1 MGNQENSNE
10 TLEEIS
16 KETLEVQAESKD
28 GNDDF
33 EIIDL
38 QKVADEEHHHH
49 RHYSK
54 SGHHRSH
61 GGSHK
66 SSAHHSSSGH
76 HKHRHHKKKKKLK
89 WWKVLLIILGVI
101 ASLVVASAI
110 VIAVMIGK
118 GKAGLYERSKGKT
131 ANIQSD
137 NSVDESDGIKMQDNW
152 ITHKGKIYEYN
163 DEILTFYVMG
173 IDKKSVDDDSAI
185 TMGQSDAN
193 FLITLNPKTK
203 EMNVIAINRDT
214 MIDLVVYDYGGSY
227 VETRRGQLALQ
238 HAYGRNDVESAEHQ
252 MNAISQ
258 LFYGIPI
265 NGYVS
270 LKLESIP
277 VINDS
282 VGGVTVTCNEDLTE
296 KNSQL
301 YEGATVNLVGNMAY
315 DFVQERT
322 KTYEGAR
329 RRLERQKIYIK
340 SFVETA
346 KTKIKGGNLTL
357 IYDLYNALSSY
368 MCTNLTVDQ
377 AAYLAS
383 IAKDYKF
390 DMNNIRSL
398 EGETVQGERY
408 EEFNVDDEYLQDLIV
423 EIFYSEVDTK

>member
-1 MGNQENSNE
+1 MGNQENSDE

-16 KETLEVQAESKD
+16 KETLEVQTESKD
-28 GNDDF
+28 ENDDF

-61 GGSHK
+61 SGSHK
-66 SSAHHSSSGH
+66 SNAHHSSSGH
-76 HKHRHHKKKKKLK
+76 HKHRHHKKKLK

-137 NSVDESDGIKMQDNW
+137 NSVDESDGIKMKDNW

-329 RRLERQKIYIK
+329 RRLDRQKIYIK

>member
-1 MGNQENSNE
+1 MGNQENSDE

-61 GGSHK
+61 SGSHK
-66 SSAHHSSSGH
+66 SNAHHSSSGH
-76 HKHRHHKKKKKLK
+76 HKHRHHKKKLK

-137 NSVDESDGIKMQDNW
+137 NSVDESDGIKMKDNW

-322 KTYEGAR
+322 KTYEGVR

>member
-16 KETLEVQAESKD
+16 KETLEVQTESKD
-28 GNDDF
+28 ENDDF

-61 GGSHK
+61 SGSHK
-66 SSAHHSSSGH
+66 SNAHHSSSGH
-76 HKHRHHKKKKKLK
+76 HKHRHHKKKLK

-137 NSVDESDGIKMQDNW
+137 NSVDESDGIKMKDNW

-346 KTKIKGGNLTL
+346 KTEIKGGNLTL

>member
-1 MGNQENSNE
+1 MGNQENSDE

-61 GGSHK
+61 SGSHK
-66 SSAHHSSSGH
+66 SNAHHSSSGH
-76 HKHRHHKKKKKLK
+76 HKHRHHKKKLK

-137 NSVDESDGIKMQDNW
+137 NSVDESDGIKMKDNW

-408 EEFNVDDEYLQDLIV
+408 EEFN
-423 EIFYSEVDTK
+423 EIGRAHV

>member
-1 MGNQENSNE
+1 MGNQENSDE

-61 GGSHK
+61 SGSHK
-66 SSAHHSSSGH
+66 SNAHHSSSGH
-76 HKHRHHKKKKKLK
+76 HKHRHHKKKLK

-101 ASLVVASAI
+101 ASLIVASAI

-137 NSVDESDGIKMQDNW
+137 NSVDESDGIKMKDNW

-329 RRLERQKIYIK
+329 RRLDRQKIYIK

>member
-28 GNDDF
+28 ENDDF

-38 QKVADEEHHHH
+38 QKAADEKHHHH

-61 GGSHK
+61 SGSHK

>member
-1 MGNQENSNE
+1 MGNQENSDE

-61 GGSHK
+61 SGSHK
-66 SSAHHSSSGH
+66 SNAHHSSSGH
-76 HKHRHHKKKKKLK
+76 HKHRHHKKKLK

-137 NSVDESDGIKMQDNW
+137 NSVDESDGIKMKDNW

-329 RRLERQKIYIK
+329 RRLDRQKIYIK

>member
-1 MGNQENSNE
+1 MGNQENSDE

-61 GGSHK
+61 
-66 SSAHHSSSGH
+66 SGH

-137 NSVDESDGIKMQDNW
+137 NSVDESDGIKMKDNW

>member
-1 MGNQENSNE
+1 MGNQENSDE

-61 GGSHK
+61 
-66 SSAHHSSSGH
+66 SGH

-203 EMNVIAINRDT
+203 EMNVIAINRDA

-270 LKLESIP
+270 LKLEAIP

-357 IYDLYNALSSY
+357 IYDLYNSLSSY

>member
-1 MGNQENSNE
+1 
-10 TLEEIS
+10 
-16 KETLEVQAESKD
+16 
-28 GNDDF
+28 
-33 EIIDL
+33 
-38 QKVADEEHHHH
+38 
-49 RHYSK
+49 
-54 SGHHRSH
+54 
-61 GGSHK
+61 
-66 SSAHHSSSGH
+66 
-76 HKHRHHKKKKKLK
+76 
-89 WWKVLLIILGVI
+89 
-101 ASLVVASAI
+101 LVVASAI

-137 NSVDESDGIKMQDNW
+137 NSVDESDGIKMKDNW

>member
-16 KETLEVQAESKD
+16 KETLEVQTESKD
-28 GNDDF
+28 ENDDF

-61 GGSHK
+61 SGSHK
-66 SSAHHSSSGH
+66 SNAHHSSSGH
-76 HKHRHHKKKKKLK
+76 HKHRHHKKKLK

-137 NSVDESDGIKMQDNW
+137 NSVDESDGIKMKDNW

>member
-61 GGSHK
+61 SGSHK
-66 SSAHHSSSGH
+66 SNAHHSSSGH
-76 HKHRHHKKKKKLK
+76 HKHRHHKKKLK

-137 NSVDESDGIKMQDNW
+137 NSVDESDGIKMKDNW

>member
-16 KETLEVQAESKD
+16 KETLEVQTESKD
-28 GNDDF
+28 ENDDF

-61 GGSHK
+61 SGSHK
-66 SSAHHSSSGH
+66 SNAHHSSSGH
-76 HKHRHHKKKKKLK
+76 HKHRHHKKKLK

-137 NSVDESDGIKMQDNW
+137 NSVDESDGIKMKDNW

-270 LKLESIP
+270 LKLGSIP

-346 KTKIKGGNLTL
+346 KTEIKGGNLTL

>member
-61 GGSHK
+61 
-66 SSAHHSSSGH
+66 SGH

-137 NSVDESDGIKMQDNW
+137 NSVDESDGIKMKDNW

>member
-61 GGSHK
+61 SGSHK
-66 SSAHHSSSGH
+66 SNSHHSSSGH
-76 HKHRHHKKKKKLK
+76 HKHRHHKKKLK

-137 NSVDESDGIKMQDNW
+137 NSVDESDGIKMKDNW

-390 DMNNIRSL
+390 DINNIRSL

>member
-1 MGNQENSNE
+1 MDNQENSNE

-28 GNDDF
+28 ENDDF

-38 QKVADEEHHHH
+38 QKTADEEHHHH

-61 GGSHK
+61 
-66 SSAHHSSSGH
+66 SGH

-101 ASLVVASAI
+101 ASLVAASAI

-270 LKLESIP
+270 LKLEAIP

-322 KTYEGAR
+322 KSYEGAR

-346 KTKIKGGNLTL
+346 KTKIKNGNLTL
-357 IYDLYNALSSY
+357 IYDLYNALSPY

>member
-1 MGNQENSNE
+1 MGNQENSDE

-61 GGSHK
+61 SGSHK
-66 SSAHHSSSGH
+66 SNAHHSSSGH
-76 HKHRHHKKKKKLK
+76 HKHRHHKKKLK

-137 NSVDESDGIKMQDNW
+137 NSVDESDGIKMKDNW
-152 ITHKGKIYEYN
+152 ITHQGKIYEYN

>member
-1 MGNQENSNE
+1 
-10 TLEEIS
+10 
-16 KETLEVQAESKD
+16 
-28 GNDDF
+28 
-33 EIIDL
+33 
-38 QKVADEEHHHH
+38 
-49 RHYSK
+49 
-54 SGHHRSH
+54 
-61 GGSHK
+61 
-66 SSAHHSSSGH
+66 
-76 HKHRHHKKKKKLK
+76 
-89 WWKVLLIILGVI
+89 
-101 ASLVVASAI
+101 
-110 VIAVMIGK
+110 
-118 GKAGLYERSKGKT
+118 
-131 ANIQSD
+131 
-137 NSVDESDGIKMQDNW
+137 
-152 ITHKGKIYEYN
+152 
-163 DEILTFYVMG
+163 
-173 IDKKSVDDDSAI
+173 
-185 TMGQSDAN
+185 
-193 FLITLNPKTK
+193 
-203 EMNVIAINRDT
+203 
-214 MIDLVVYDYGGSY
+214 
-227 VETRRGQLALQ
+227 
-238 HAYGRNDVESAEHQ
+238 

-346 KTKIKGGNLTL
+346 KTEIKGGNLTL

>member
-1 MGNQENSNE
+1 MGNQENSDE

-61 GGSHK
+61 SGSHK
-66 SSAHHSSSGH
+66 SNAHHSSSGH
-76 HKHRHHKKKKKLK
+76 HKHRHHKKKLK

-137 NSVDESDGIKMQDNW
+137 NSVDESDGIKMKDNW

>member
-61 GGSHK
+61 
-66 SSAHHSSSGH
+66 SGH

-101 ASLVVASAI
+101 ASLVAVSAI

>member
-1 MGNQENSNE
+1 MGNQENSDE

-61 GGSHK
+61 
-66 SSAHHSSSGH
+66 SGH

-101 ASLVVASAI
+101 ASLVAVSAI

>member
-1 MGNQENSNE
+1 MGNQENSDE

-61 GGSHK
+61 SGSHK
-66 SSAHHSSSGH
+66 SNAHHSSSGH
-76 HKHRHHKKKKKLK
+76 HKKKKKKKKLK

-137 NSVDESDGIKMQDNW
+137 NSVDESDGIKMKDNW
-152 ITHKGKIYEYN
+152 ITHQGKIYEYN

>member
-1 MGNQENSNE
+1 MGNQENSDE

-61 GGSHK
+61 SGSHK
-66 SSAHHSSSGH
+66 SNAHHSSSGH
-76 HKHRHHKKKKKLK
+76 HKHRHHKKKLK

-137 NSVDESDGIKMQDNW
+137 NSVDESDGIKMKDNW

-346 KTKIKGGNLTL
+346 KTEIKGGNLTL